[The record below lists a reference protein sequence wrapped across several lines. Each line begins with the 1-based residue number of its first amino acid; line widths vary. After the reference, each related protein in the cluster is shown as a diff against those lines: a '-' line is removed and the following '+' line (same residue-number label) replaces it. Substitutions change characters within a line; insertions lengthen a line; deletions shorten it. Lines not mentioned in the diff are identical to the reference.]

1 MIAFYDARVREGK
14 TMAQETVLEN
24 RKPPVSVATQ
34 AADKGHG
41 NGAEQPRES
50 NFAEVIGALK
60 DDPMLDAMMENI
72 RQRRR
77 EIDADD
83 AVE

>member
-1 MIAFYDARVREGK
+1 
-14 TMAQETVLEN
+14 MAQETVQKN
-24 RKPPVSVATQ
+24 GNPPVSVPPAS
-34 AADKGHG
+34 D
-41 NGAEQPRES
+41 NGRASGVDSLRERDY
-50 NFAEVIGALK
+50 AEVIGAFK

-83 AVE
+83 SIE

>member
-1 MIAFYDARVREGK
+1 MGPIMCAQRKKD
-14 TMAQETVLEN
+14 MAQETVQKN
-24 RKPPVSVATQ
+24 GKPPVSVPPPG
-34 AADKGHG
+34 D
-41 NGAEQPRES
+41 NGQTNGTGPLHERDY
-50 NFAEVIGALK
+50 AEVIGAFK

-83 AVE
+83 SIE

>member
-1 MIAFYDARVREGK
+1 
-14 TMAQETVLEN
+14 MAQETVLEN
-24 RKPPVSVATQ
+24 RKPPVSAATQ
-34 AADKGHG
+34 AADNGHG
-41 NGAEQPRES
+41 SGTGVPSENE
-50 NFAEVIGALK
+50 FADVIGAFK
-60 DDPMLDAMMENI
+60 DDPMFDAMMENI

>member
-1 MIAFYDARVREGK
+1 
-14 TMAQETVLEN
+14 MAQETVLEN